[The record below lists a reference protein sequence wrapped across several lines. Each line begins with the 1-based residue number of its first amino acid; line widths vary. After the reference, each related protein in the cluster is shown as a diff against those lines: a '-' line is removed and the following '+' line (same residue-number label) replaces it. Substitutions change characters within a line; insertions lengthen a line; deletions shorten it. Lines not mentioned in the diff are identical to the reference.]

1 MSDRPLR
8 AVVALGA
15 LVFLAGCS
23 GSHSGVA
30 AGAKTGVNGSAQT
43 TGHGGAAA
51 RALNQTQV
59 QTAAGVSTAAGPS
72 TANGGA
78 SAPRG
83 GGTTGGA
90 SQAGAQSPTPRAT
103 EIPLHASL
111 SKTCVTVGQ
120 TLTLTLHAEPHMS
133 VIFDARYPDGKDGQ
147 VHGGFD
153 SRGSTNP
160 ATGDYT
166 STWTV
171 GPGTPSG
178 AADVELA
185 AIGSTDY
192 HTGHQRLP
200 FTVALTCP

>member
-1 MSDRPLR
+1 MSDRPAR
-8 AVVALGA
+8 ALVAIGA

-23 GSHSGVA
+23 GSHGGVA
-30 AGAKTGVNGSAQT
+30 AGAKTGVNGSGQT
-43 TGHGGAAA
+43 SGHGGSGAQASG
-51 RALNQTQV
+51 QTQV
-59 QTAAGVSTAAGPS
+59 KTGAGASTAAGPS
-72 TANGGA
+72 TANGGGSA
-78 SAPRG
+78 SRG
-83 GGTTGGA
+83 GAASSGA
-90 SQAGAQSPTPRAT
+90 AQAGAPSPTPKAT
-103 EIPLHASL
+103 EIPLNAAL

-166 STWTV
+166 STWTI
-171 GPGTPSG
+171 GPGTPPG

-192 HTGHQRLP
+192 HTGHARLP
-200 FTVALTCP
+200 FKVALTCS